1 MAKATTRKPAPKAK
15 KPAAKQPAPKA
26 KQPAPKAKKP
36 AAKQP
41 AAKAQKPAPSLG
53 LSMGHPALVPVL
65 TGIRS
70 VIYKV
75 SDLAVAKAFYQSAVG
90 KPPYFDEP
98 YYVGFDLDGQELG
111 LDPDVSS
118 LQPGPGGAVAFW
130 HVVDIGAVFTRLVG
144 DLGGS
149 PVEVPHDVGGGIQVA
164 VVGDP
169 FDNLLGLIQMPR

>member
-1 MAKATTRKPAPKAK
+1 MAKATTKKPAPRAKKPAAKKLAVKAKKPAAKRPAPKAK
-15 KPAAKQPAPKA
+15 KPAAKQPGA
-26 KQPAPKAKKP
+26 
-36 AAKQP
+36 
-41 AAKAQKPAPSLG
+41 SLG
-53 LSMGHPALVPVL
+53 LSMGHTALLPVL

>member
-1 MAKATTRKPAPKAK
+1 MAKATTKRPAPKAK

-41 AAKAQKPAPSLG
+41 APKAKKPAAAMG
-53 LSMGHPALVPVL
+53 LSMGHTALLPVL

>member
-1 MAKATTRKPAPKAK
+1 MAKPKAPGKVTKSKAPAK
-15 KPAAKQPAPKA
+15 KPAAKQPAKKSP
-26 KQPAPKAKKP
+26 AKKP

-41 AAKAQKPAPSLG
+41 AGASMG
-53 LSMGHPALVPVL
+53 LSMGHTALLPVL

-75 SDLAVAKAFYQSAVG
+75 TDLAVAKAFYQSAVG

-98 YYVGFDLDGQELG
+98 FYVGFDIDGQELG
-111 LDPDVSS
+111 LDPDVSQM
-118 LQPGPGGAVAFW
+118 QPGPGGAVAFW

-149 PVEVPHDVGGGIQVA
+149 AVEEPHDVGGGIQVA

-169 FDNLLGLIQMPR
+169 FANLVGLIQMPR